1 MGMEAE
7 RFFAGLPPF
16 DPSKSIKDV
25 RALTHW
31 VDWLSRMPLAAEGG
45 GVAGAVVAGGAG
57 SGGGVGG
64 SSGGGGVG
72 AGLPL
77 PGSGAGCCWLD
88 CCVKLAFLDR
98 GTAANGS
105 WYMPSIRLVQTVGRA
120 PP

>member
-16 DPSKSIKDV
+16 DPSKSSKDV

-31 VDWLSRMPLAAEGG
+31 VDWLGSIAEGG
-45 GVAGAVVAGGAG
+45 GVAGAVAPGGG
-57 SGGGVGG
+57 GGGVGG
-64 SSGGGGVG
+64 SSGSGG

-88 CCVKLAFLDR
+88 CCVKLAFLDE
-98 GTAANGS
+98 GAAAANGS